1 MSMIF
6 SAVAVLIVAQT
17 ANAHVSPFAKGMY
30 CLNVRGFY
38 FLASTASDNHQG
50 VNGGDINAYEA
61 VNPVYQMS
69 YNDYWS
75 ATCSI
80 IPPNFN

>member
-30 CLNVRGFY
+30 CLNVRAFY
-38 FLASTASDNHQG
+38 FPASAASDNHQG

-75 ATCSI
+75 TSFPTI
-80 IPPNFN
+80 QPNFH